1 MPRFLYPLQGSP
13 LLTSCTV
20 SACGACWRCTLWCCA
35 QGVVC
40 LLCYVHCACI
50 ARGKRQHGGVYSS
63 GNFVGPVAALLQPLW
78 RRLLCIVPCV
88 QPAIFKLSAG
98 A

>member
-1 MPRFLYPLQGSP
+1 MPRVLYPLLGSP

-20 SACGACWRCTLWCCA
+20 SACGACWARHVLRLR

-40 LLCYVHCACI
+40 LICSVHCACI
-50 ARGKRQHGGVYSS
+50 AHGKRQHGGSDSS
-63 GNFVGPVAALLQPLW
+63 GIFVGCIATLLQPLW
-78 RRLLCIVPCV
+78 RPLLRMVPCV
-88 QPAIFKLSAG
+88 KPAIFELSAG